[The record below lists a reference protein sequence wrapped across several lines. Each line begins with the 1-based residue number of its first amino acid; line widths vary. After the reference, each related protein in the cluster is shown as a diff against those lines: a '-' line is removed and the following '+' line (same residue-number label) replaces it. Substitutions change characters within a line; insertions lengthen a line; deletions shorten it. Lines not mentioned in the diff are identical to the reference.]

1 MEIKSDYRQ
10 DGYQMGF
17 VEGKRTG
24 GKVTKR
30 YVDNYLNDET
40 QNLCTKD
47 SLEFM
52 KAWQEGFADGVIR
65 LTSNMV
71 KQGGLLKNQNI
82 VIAAEEI
89 LRTEIIVNQALI
101 DILIAKQII
110 SEEELVDSIQN
121 IQQEQKK
128 LLNVPNKIVSL
139 KR

>member
-10 DGYQMGF
+10 DGYQKGF

-30 YVDNYLNDET
+30 YVNNYLNDET

-82 VIAAEEI
+82 VIAAKEI